1 LLLSIRLGLDAN
13 RLLKF
18 HSPSLAFF
26 IAAGL
31 ATEILCT
38 AIWIGLAAVITRWH
52 HLRRQE
58 LLGTRANKKAEW
70 GRHMDD
76 AISYVQAVRAKG
88 TDTSHRQKP
97 WILWV
102 VGTRFWNEEKRC
114 SFLKSAAG
122 REGAVQM
129 LQRLKVVALTIADNL
144 ELDEDPDQSLFKK
157 PSRAINMKV
166 TERKVAAA
174 LMAQS
179 RMTEE
184 RAAKVARE
192 WVIIFVMDWN
202 TLQPLS
208 AS

>member
-1 LLLSIRLGLDAN
+1 M
-13 RLLKF
+13 F

-31 ATEILCT
+31 VTEILCT
-38 AIWIGLAAVITRWH
+38 AIWIALAAVITRWQ

-58 LLGTRANKKAEW
+58 LLGTRADKKAEW

-76 AISYVQAVRAKG
+76 AISYAEAVRAKG
-88 TDTSHRQKP
+88 ADTSHRKKP

-102 VGTRFWNEEKRC
+102 VETRFWNEEKRS
-114 SFLKSAAG
+114 SFIKSAAG

-144 ELDEDPDQSLFKK
+144 ELDEDPDQPLFKK

-166 TERKVAAA
+166 TERKVAEA
-174 LMAQS
+174 LVAQS
-179 RMTEE
+179 GMTEE